1 MTQPTAPTRAA
12 RRAAV
17 RPGPVL
23 AVVCAGVVLASLD
36 MFIVNVALPLVAADL
51 GGSLESLSWVLNG
64 YAIVYAAA
72 PVPAGRLADRSGRKR
87 GFLIGVAVFTVASAL
102 CAVATSTAALVGF
115 RVLQALGAALLT
127 PASLSIVL
135 ATFPPE
141 RRGGAVRTWT
151 AMGGL
156 AAALGPVLGGLLTE
170 LDWRWIFLVNVP
182 VGIAAIVAGARLIPD
197 LPGER
202 GRMPDALGAV
212 LLAVAIGV
220 LVLALVQGNDWG
232 WTSARVLGLFALA
245 LAAGAAFFA
254 RSARHPSPVLELG
267 LLKVRTYALAL
278 LCTILFS
285 ASFAGMLLSIVLWSQ
300 EVWGWTALQTGLAVF
315 PGPLM
320 VPLFA
325 AVAGPLIARL
335 GPGPVIALGNAFF
348 AGGVLLWAVR
358 VGVQPSYADVVVGL
372 LVTGVG
378 VGLTLPTTMATASV
392 SLPPH
397 RFATGAAVVNM
408 VRQVGFAVGVAMIV
422 AILGAG
428 TGASAL
434 STFRTGWVAVAAVAL
449 LGAVPALMLRRA
461 PAAVPAPAPAP
472 AASGLAGQ

>member
-51 GGSLESLSWVLNG
+51 GGRLESLSWVLNG

-72 PVPAGRLADRSGRKR
+72 LVPAGRLADRSGRKR

-170 LDWRWIFLVNVP
+170 LDC
-182 VGIAAIVAGARLIPD
+182 AGSS
-197 LPGER
+197 
-202 GRMPDALGAV
+202 
-212 LLAVAIGV
+212 
-220 LVLALVQGNDWG
+220 W
-232 WTSARVLGLFALA
+232 
-245 LAAGAAFFA
+245 
-254 RSARHPSPVLELG
+254 
-267 LLKVRTYALAL
+267 
-278 LCTILFS
+278 
-285 ASFAGMLLSIVLWSQ
+285 
-300 EVWGWTALQTGLAVF
+300 
-315 PGPLM
+315 
-320 VPLFA
+320 
-325 AVAGPLIARL
+325 
-335 GPGPVIALGNAFF
+335 
-348 AGGVLLWAVR
+348 
-358 VGVQPSYADVVVGL
+358 
-372 LVTGVG
+372 
-378 VGLTLPTTMATASV
+378 
-392 SLPPH
+392 
-397 RFATGAAVVNM
+397 
-408 VRQVGFAVGVAMIV
+408 
-422 AILGAG
+422 
-428 TGASAL
+428 
-434 STFRTGWVAVAAVAL
+434 
-449 LGAVPALMLRRA
+449 
-461 PAAVPAPAPAP
+461 
-472 AASGLAGQ
+472 

>member
-1 MTQPTAPTRAA
+1 
-12 RRAAV
+12 
-17 RPGPVL
+17 VL

-72 PVPAGRLADRSGRKR
+72 LVPAGRLADRSGRKR
-87 GFLIGVAVFTVASAL
+87 GYLIGVAVFTVASAL

-115 RVLQALGAALLT
+115 RVLQAIGAALLT

-182 VGIAAIVAGARLIPD
+182 VGIAAIAAGARLIPD
-197 LPGER
+197 LPGVR
-202 GRMPDALGAV
+202 GRVPDALGAV
-212 LLAVAIGV
+212 LLTVAIGV

-245 LAAGAAFFA
+245 LVAGAGFLE
-254 RSARHPSPVLELG
+254 RSARHPSPVLELS

-348 AGGVLLWAVR
+348 AGGVLLWAVQ
-358 VGVQPSYADVVVGL
+358 VSVLPSYADVVAGL

-392 SLPPH
+392 SLPPP
-397 RFATGAAVVNM
+397 RFATGAAVISM

-428 TGASAL
+428 AGAGAL
-434 STFRTGWVAVAAVAL
+434 TTFRYGWAAVAAVAL
-449 LGAVPALMLRRA
+449 LGTIPALMLRRA
-461 PAAVPAPAPAP
+461 PSAVALAAT
-472 AASGLAGQ
+472 ASGQRVAP